1 MAPSGFRPC
10 CYTETATDLGF
21 TTLAVNDHL
30 VFLVP
35 WLRWANGAGCR
46 PGSNRRHDAGHY
58 RLAASG
64 PRPRP
69 ADQVADYA
77 DLLSPA
83 GWHVALGPGS
93 SQQGYEA
100 AGVAFHERW
109 GRLVESVTMLR
120 ILWRMNEEPFTG
132 NYCSTDGIVL
142 RPMPA
147 LPGGPLSWIGSWDP
161 AAGLRRATGR
171 RWLTSAYNTTPR
183 LFRRVWAPRTRI
195 RSARSRNCD
204 VPERTAS

>member
-46 PGSNRRHDAGHY
+46 PGPNRRHDAGHY

-77 DLLSPA
+77 PPSQRRPVA
-83 GWHVALGPGS
+83 CRPRPRRHHVS
-93 SQQGYEA
+93 
-100 AGVAFHERW
+100 
-109 GRLVESVTMLR
+109 
-120 ILWRMNEEPFTG
+120 
-132 NYCSTDGIVL
+132 
-142 RPMPA
+142 
-147 LPGGPLSWIGSWDP
+147 
-161 AAGLRRATGR
+161 
-171 RWLTSAYNTTPR
+171 
-183 LFRRVWAPRTRI
+183 FRRVWAPSGANSI
-195 RSARSRNCD
+195 GKVAKCD
-204 VPERTAS
+204 VPERTASRVA

>member
-77 DLLSPA
+77 RPAQSRRVACRPRPRLLA
-83 GWHVALGPGS
+83 T
-93 SQQGYEA
+93 
-100 AGVAFHERW
+100 
-109 GRLVESVTMLR
+109 RLR
-120 ILWRMNEEPFTG
+120 
-132 NYCSTDGIVL
+132 
-142 RPMPA
+142 
-147 LPGGPLSWIGSWDP
+147 
-161 AAGLRRATGR
+161 GR
-171 RWLTSAYNTTPR
+171 RSRLPRAVGTTGGVR
-183 LFRRVWAPRTRI
+183 HDAPHF
-195 RSARSRNCD
+195 
-204 VPERTAS
+204 V